1 MLRTTLYLPVSCIM
15 FLNVTDTMVMD
26 NQGIQTNEERISTFA
41 KRDILIHQV
50 RIGIENKSRRRLAS
64 SLSDERQL

>member
-1 MLRTTLYLPVSCIM
+1 MLRTTLYLPVLCIM

-26 NQGIQTNEERISTFA
+26 NPSIRTKKERVSTIT
-41 KRDILIHQV
+41 KRKSLIHQV